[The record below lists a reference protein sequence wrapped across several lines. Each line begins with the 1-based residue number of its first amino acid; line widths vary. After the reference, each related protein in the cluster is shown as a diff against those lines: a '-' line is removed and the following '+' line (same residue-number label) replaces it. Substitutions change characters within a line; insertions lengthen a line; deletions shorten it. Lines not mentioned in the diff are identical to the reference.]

1 MELASENPQVTGKMA
16 DRVPTGRPKRLQAG
30 IISKIR
36 LENFMCHS
44 NLEIDF
50 GDWVNF
56 ITGQNG
62 SGKSAILTA
71 LCVAFGSRAR
81 GTQRANTLKDFIKT
95 GCSHALVHVEMKN
108 RGEDA
113 FKAETYG
120 DLIMIERRVSEST
133 SSIVLKNYQG
143 KKVAAKREEL
153 QELIVHFNID
163 VENPCVIM
171 SQDKSREF
179 LHSGNSKDKFK
190 FFFKATLLQQVEDL
204 LIGIQSQLKNAN
216 ELVAEL
222 EKSINPIV
230 KELDELQG
238 KIRSMEHI
246 EEISNQVDLLK
257 KKLAWAWV
265 YSVDKQL
272 QDKSKRIEE
281 LKGRIPT
288 CQSRI
293 DQHLRKM
300 EELNDQLTKK
310 KAQIAHMME
319 KTSEVRRM
327 TDELKQSLS
336 LATKEKLEL
345 EEEHGRKFNYIQKM
359 EKRVKIFEQQ
369 IRDMDEQNIRNTQA
383 EELDMEV
390 KLKEFQA
397 EIDSA
402 NVVFQRLRNE
412 EDTLIDQINQAKDE
426 INKIV
431 HEIEEYDKRDR
442 DIRSR
447 IREFQLH
454 QSNKVTAFGGGRV
467 MGLLEVIERQHRKFN
482 RAPIGPIGA
491 HVTLVDGDKWGTAI
505 ECAVGKVLNAFIV
518 TDHKDSLLL
527 RACAREANYKHLQ
540 IIIYEFSRPRLHIPD
555 HMLPQTHHPTA
566 ISVLRSDNPTVLNV
580 LIDVGNAE
588 RQVLVKDYDA
598 GKTVAFD
605 QRISNLKE
613 VYTSDG
619 YKMFSRGSVQT
630 ILPPMKNTR
639 GGRLSGSYDN
649 KIKTLEN
656 EAFEAQNKARQSKG
670 MKRSIDEELQGL
682 HDNLQNAKKRR
693 QDAERVLR
701 SKEFGLRDFKKS
713 YVAESSSTAVSTVD
727 ELHVE
732 LSKIRDEIHERENSL
747 EKLQLRLKEA
757 DNKANDVKISFENL
771 CESAKVEIG
780 ALEEAE
786 RELMMI
792 DKDLKDAE
800 LKKNHYEGVMSTK
813 VLSQLNGAEA
823 EYQELEHNRRES
835 YKKASI
841 ICPEGEIETVGG
853 CDGSTPEQLSAHLT
867 RLSQRLQQ
875 ESRRH
880 PESIEDL
887 RMLYNKKER
896 KILRKQQ
903 TYKAFREK
911 LGACH
916 KALELR
922 WSKFQRNATL
932 LKRQLT
938 WQFNGHLGKKGI
950 SGHIK
955 VCYEEKTLSI
965 EVKMPQDASSSSV
978 RDTRGLSGGERSF
991 STLCFALALHEMTEA
1006 PFRAMDEF
1014 DVFMDAVSRKIS
1026 LDAVV
1031 DFALAQG
1038 SQWIFITPHDISMVK
1053 QDERVK
1059 KQQMA
1064 APRS

>member
-1 MELASENPQVTGKMA
+1 M
-16 DRVPTGRPKRLQAG
+16 
-30 IISKIR
+30 
-36 LENFMCHS
+36 
-44 NLEIDF
+44 F
-50 GDWVNF
+50 GF
-56 ITGQNG
+56 Q
-62 SGKSAILTA
+62 
-71 LCVAFGSRAR
+71 
-81 GTQRANTLKDFIKT
+81 
-95 GCSHALVHVEMKN
+95 
-108 RGEDA
+108 
-113 FKAETYG
+113 
-120 DLIMIERRVSEST
+120 
-133 SSIVLKNYQG
+133 
-143 KKVAAKREEL
+143 
-153 QELIVHFNID
+153 
-163 VENPCVIM
+163 
-171 SQDKSREF
+171 
-179 LHSGNSKDKFK
+179 
-190 FFFKATLLQQVEDL
+190 
-204 LIGIQSQLKNAN
+204 
-216 ELVAEL
+216 
-222 EKSINPIV
+222 
-230 KELDELQG
+230 
-238 KIRSMEHI
+238 
-246 EEISNQVDLLK
+246 
-257 KKLAWAWV
+257 
-265 YSVDKQL
+265 
-272 QDKSKRIEE
+272 
-281 LKGRIPT
+281 
-288 CQSRI
+288 
-293 DQHLRKM
+293 RKM

-540 IIIYEFSRPRLHIPD
+540 IVIYEFSRPRLHIPD

-732 LSKIRDEIHERENSL
+732 LSKIRDEIHERGNSL

-823 EYQELEHNRRES
+823 EYQELEQNRRES

-841 ICPEGEIETVGG
+841 ICPESEIETVGG

-938 WQFNGHLGKKGI
+938 WQYDLYHL
-950 SGHIK
+950 HIH
-955 VCYEEKTLSI
+955 I
-965 EVKMPQDASSSSV
+965 MWVKMPQDASSSSV